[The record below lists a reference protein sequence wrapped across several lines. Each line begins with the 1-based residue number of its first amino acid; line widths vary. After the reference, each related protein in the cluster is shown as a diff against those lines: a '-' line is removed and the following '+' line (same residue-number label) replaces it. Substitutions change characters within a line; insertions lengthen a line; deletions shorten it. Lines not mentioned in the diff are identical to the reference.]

1 MSLTTARMAAA
12 LDTGLTA
19 ATHISWSANGT
30 DPTAHVA
37 ATSLTADPKLKAAT
51 NANPSVKS
59 SSGALESAA
68 AAEGVTITH
77 WAFASD
83 DTPTLLTTWNALA
96 DSAVLLVGG
105 KLTIADGA
113 LSERLHQT
121 TSAPE

>member
-19 ATHISWSANGT
+19 ATHISWSANGSSA
-30 DPTAHVA
+30 TAHVA
-37 ATSLTADPKLKAAT
+37 ATSMTGSPKLKAAT
-51 NANPSVKS
+51 DANPSVKS
-59 SSGALESAA
+59 NNGALESAA

-83 DTPTLLTTWNALA
+83 DAHTLVTTWNALA
-96 DSAVLLVGG
+96 DDAVLLAGG

-121 TSAPE
+121 TTAP